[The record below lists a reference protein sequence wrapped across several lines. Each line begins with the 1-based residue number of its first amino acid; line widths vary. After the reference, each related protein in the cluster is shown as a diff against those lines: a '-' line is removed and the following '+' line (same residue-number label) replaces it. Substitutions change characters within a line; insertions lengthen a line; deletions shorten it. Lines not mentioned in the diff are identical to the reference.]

1 MHSSPTSSTFKARAL
16 LACIAALWLSPVIA
30 AADDAAKLTL
40 QAKLFYSTSGS
51 FSTDLLTTGGP
62 ELGNVVI
69 RDDPSTSS
77 LVIIAVTLADAQELP
92 FNSRVRLVAREPAS
106 KRARSRLVLDRVVTL
121 AGGRKGG
128 VTHVGFWLPDIGCR
142 PVELQATLSAA
153 QLPKSI
159 VTKATLPFVCNE

>member
-1 MHSSPTSSTFKARAL
+1 MHLSPTFRTRAL
-16 LACIAALWLSPVIA
+16 LTCLAALLMSPVFA
-30 AADDAAKLTL
+30 AADDAAKLSV
-40 QAKLFYSTSGS
+40 QAKLFYSKSGS
-51 FSTDLLTTGGP
+51 FSADMLAPGGP

-77 LVIIAVTLADAQELP
+77 LVIVAITLNDAQELP
-92 FNSRVRLVAREPAS
+92 FNSRVRLIAREPAS
-106 KRARSRLVLDRVVTL
+106 KRARSRVVLDRVVTL

-153 QLPKSI
+153 QLPKAI
-159 VTKATLPFVCNE
+159 ATKATLPFVCNE